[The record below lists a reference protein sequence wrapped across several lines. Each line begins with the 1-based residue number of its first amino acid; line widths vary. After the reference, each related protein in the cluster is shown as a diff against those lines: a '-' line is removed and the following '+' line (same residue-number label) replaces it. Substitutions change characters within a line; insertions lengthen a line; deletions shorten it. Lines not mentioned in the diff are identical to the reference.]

1 MSLAEAANLV
11 RGGIREDGMTIDTL
25 SRDVAAIRDHAPSSG
40 FGAITL
46 ARHGEP
52 ALSRR
57 IKLDSAGYRRWW
69 ATYEEGGLLEGQVPP
84 EYLKKIASGAGAIIA
99 STRRRAI
106 ETADAVTE
114 GRSFALDQRFIEA
127 PLPPPSLP
135 GFVRLSPRSWG
146 VVARFWWWFF
156 NHHEGQ
162 ETRDQARVRA
172 KACAR
177 ELVRLAEEGRDVLV
191 LAHGFFNGMVGV
203 ELTRMGWK
211 CARDEGFRYWSARR
225 FEKR

>member
-1 MSLAEAANLV
+1 MQ
-11 RGGIREDGMTIDTL
+11 TPT
-25 SRDVAAIRDHAPSSG
+25 
-40 FGAITL
+40 GAITL

-52 ALSRR
+52 SLSRR

-69 ATYEEGGLLEGQVPP
+69 AVYEEGGLLEGQVPP
-84 EYLKKIASGAGAIIA
+84 EYLRKTAAGARVIIA

-106 ETADAVTE
+106 ETAEAVTD
-114 GRSFALDQRFIEA
+114 GKPFDRDPRFVEA

-135 GFVRLSPRSWG
+135 GFFRLKPKMWG

-156 NHHEGQ
+156 DHNEGQ
-162 ETRDQARVRA
+162 ETRDQAKVRA
-172 KACAR
+172 RTCAR
-177 ELVRLAEEGRDVLV
+177 ELVQLAQSGGDVLV
-191 LAHGFFNGMVGV
+191 LAHGFFNGMIGV

-225 FEKR
+225 FVKR

>member
-1 MSLAEAANLV
+1 
-11 RGGIREDGMTIDTL
+11 MTIDTL
-25 SRDVAAIRDHAPSSG
+25 SRDVSAQTTAVARSEP
-40 FGAITL
+40 GAITL

-57 IKLDSAGYRRWW
+57 VKLDAAGYRRWW
-69 ATYEEGGLLEGQVPP
+69 AVYEEGGLLEGQVPP
-84 EYLKKIASGAGAIIA
+84 DFLKRAASGAGVIIA
-99 STRRRAI
+99 STRKRSI
-106 ETADAVTE
+106 ETAEAVVE
-114 GRSFALDQRFIEA
+114 GRSFARRQEFIEA
-127 PLPPPSLP
+127 PLPPPNLP

-162 ETRDQARVRA
+162 ETRDEAKARA

-203 ELTRMGWK
+203 ELTRLGWR
-211 CARDEGFRYWSARR
+211 CERDEGFRYWSARR
-225 FEKR
+225 FVKR

>member
-1 MSLAEAANLV
+1 
-11 RGGIREDGMTIDTL
+11 MTIDTL
-25 SRDVAAIRDHAPSSG
+25 SRDVSAQSSSG
-40 FGAITL
+40 APVEPGAITL

-69 ATYEEGGLLEGQVPP
+69 AVYEEGGLLEGQVPP
-84 EYLKKIASGAGAIIA
+84 DYLKRIASGAEVIIA
-99 STRRRAI
+99 STRQRAI
-106 ETADAVTE
+106 ETAEAVTE
-114 GRSFALDQRFIEA
+114 GKSFARDSRFIEA
-127 PLPPPSLP
+127 PLPPPDLP
-135 GFVRLSPRSWG
+135 GFVRLKPKFWG

-162 ETRDQARVRA
+162 ETRDEAKVRA
-172 KACAR
+172 KACAK

-211 CARDEGFRYWSARR
+211 CERDEGFRYWSARR
-225 FEKR
+225 FVKR